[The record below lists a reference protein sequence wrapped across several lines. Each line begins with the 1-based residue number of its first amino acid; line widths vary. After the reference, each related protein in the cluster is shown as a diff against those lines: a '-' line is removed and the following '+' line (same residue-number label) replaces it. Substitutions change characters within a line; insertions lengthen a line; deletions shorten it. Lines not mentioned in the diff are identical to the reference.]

1 VNESDFL
8 SHGLADPRRVVV
20 KVGTNLLRGAQEG
33 LDLEFMDQLAVQ
45 IGQVNR
51 RGVDVILVSSGAVG
65 AGAYVMGFEEPPTDV
80 NARQA
85 LAAVGQSRLMHHY
98 EGVFK
103 GHGINVAQV
112 LLTRNSMDNRKRYLN
127 ARTTFETLL
136 DWNVLPIVNEN
147 DTVAIE
153 ELTFGDNDQLSALI
167 AAKVDADLLVL
178 LTDVDGLYDR
188 PPSEEGAKRIPVIHN
203 LRELPK
209 VRYESPSTGAF
220 SLGGMRSKLEAVRL
234 ATRTG
239 ILTFIGPGR
248 LPDILTKA
256 LDGEDVGTWCEPNS
270 RRIPARK
277 RWLALGKRWGGA
289 RIEIDGGAERALLLD
304 GKSLLPSGVV
314 KVEQEFEAG
323 ELVSVCCS
331 AVEIARGLVRY
342 SSGEL
347 NSVIGMKTGEIARA
361 LGERQNYEVIHR
373 DDMVLFHEGN

>member
-1 VNESDFL
+1 MNKSDFL
-8 SHGLADPRRVVV
+8 SRGLADLRRIVV
-20 KVGTNLLRGAQEG
+20 KVGTNLLRGDQEG
-33 LDLEFMDQLAVQ
+33 LDLDFMDQLAFQ
-45 IGQVNR
+45 IRRVNA
-51 RGVDVILVSSGAVG
+51 RGVDVILVSSGSVG
-65 AGAYVMGFEEPPTDV
+65 AGAYVMGYEEPPADI

-98 EGVFK
+98 KGVFK

-188 PPSEEGAKRIPVIHN
+188 PPSEEGARRIPVIHN
-203 LRELPK
+203 LRELPQ
-209 VRYESPSTGAF
+209 VRYESPAAGNF

-234 ATRTG
+234 ATQTG

-248 LPDILTKA
+248 LPDILIKA
-256 LDGEDVGTWCEPNS
+256 LDGEDVGTWCEPN
-270 RRIPARK
+270 RRKISARK

-289 RIEIDGGAERALLLD
+289 RIEIDAGAEKALVVD
-304 GKSLLPSGVV
+304 GKSLLPSGVL

-323 ELVSVCCS
+323 DLVSVCCS

-347 NSVIGMKTGEIARA
+347 DSVKGMKTGEITRT
-361 LGERQNYEVIHR
+361 LGERQSYEVIHR

>member
-8 SHGLADPRRVVV
+8 SRGLADLRRIVI
-20 KVGTNLLRGAQEG
+20 KVGTNLLRGDQEG
-33 LDLEFMDQLAVQ
+33 LDLDFMDQLAVQ
-45 IGQVNR
+45 IGRVNA
-51 RGVDVILVSSGAVG
+51 RGVDVILVSSGSVG
-65 AGAYVMGFEEPPTDV
+65 AGAYVMGFEEPPADI

-98 EGVFK
+98 KGVFK
-103 GHGINVAQV
+103 GHGIKVAQV

-167 AAKVDADLLVL
+167 AAKVDAELLVL

-188 PPSEEGAKRIPVIHN
+188 PPSEQGARRIPVIHN
-203 LRELPK
+203 HRELPQ
-209 VRYESPSTGAF
+209 VRYESPAAGNF

-248 LPDILTKA
+248 LPDILIKA
-256 LDGEDVGTWCEPNS
+256 LDGEDVGTWCEPN
-270 RRIPARK
+270 RRKIPARK

-289 RIEIDGGAERALLLD
+289 RIEIDAGAEKALLAD

-314 KVEQEFEAG
+314 TVEQEFEAG
-323 ELVSVCCS
+323 DLVSVCCS

-347 NSVIGMKTGEIARA
+347 DSVKGMKTGEITRT
-361 LGERQNYEVIHR
+361 LGERQSYEVIHR
-373 DDMVLFHEGN
+373 DDMVLLHEGN

>member
-1 VNESDFL
+1 MNESDFL

-51 RGVDVILVSSGAVG
+51 RGVDLILVSSGAVG
-65 AGAYVMGFEEPPTDV
+65 AGAYVMGFEEPPTDI

-98 EGVFK
+98 KGVFK
-103 GHGINVAQV
+103 GHGIKVAQV

-323 ELVSVCCS
+323 DLVSVCCS
-331 AVEIARGLVRY
+331 AVEIARGLARS

-347 NSVIGMKTGEIARA
+347 NSVKGMKTGEIARA